1 MRSTHDEPAPQVSS
15 RRARAFPVGPLALGL
30 GTLGALAAL
39 LIGLLTFGV
48 QATVEPRQVPLA
60 IGASAPGAAPA
71 LAPALDRVTGQG
83 GDAVSWR
90 RVDSRTE
97 AERLMDRKEAYGAV
111 LFGPTPSGLTATVL
125 LSGALNPS
133 ATQVALPVLTQVA
146 EGVTAAAR
154 AQSAS
159 RPPQPAGAAPAAAAP
174 GAPTP
179 AVEIVTLHPTSA
191 AGRTLPLAASALLW
205 LATLATNVLVV
216 VLAPMIR
223 PGRPLGRTAWVGAA
237 VVGALLGTVVVL
249 GLARLWDAAIPL
261 GWEAAGF
268 LALVGTAFALLQ
280 AAVLRW
286 LGLRGVAL
294 LGLLYLMAPSVAGL
308 VPELINPVYRTLLW
322 SWTPFRFSSEGLRS
336 LLFLGSGSSEVQIA
350 LWVFGGLAL
359 AGLLLML
366 APRPS
371 PRGAPA
377 R

>member
-15 RRARAFPVGPLALGL
+15 RRAHAVPVGPLALGL
-30 GTLGALAAL
+30 ATVGALAAL

-60 IGASAPGAAPA
+60 IGASTPAAATA

-83 GDAVSWR
+83 GDAISWR

-97 AERLMDRKEAYGAV
+97 AERLMDSKEAYGAV

-154 AQSAS
+154 AQAAS
-159 RPPQPAGAAPAAAAP
+159 RPPQPAGGAPATSAP

-223 PGRPLGRTAWVGAA
+223 PGRPLGRIAWVGAA
-237 VVGALLGTVVVL
+237 VAGALLGTVAVL

-286 LGLRGVAL
+286 LGLRGVVL

-308 VPELINPVYRTLLW
+308 VPELINPVYRALLW

-336 LLFLGSGSSEVQIA
+336 LLFLGSGSSDVQVA

-359 AGLLLML
+359 SGLLLML
-366 APRPS
+366 APKPTR
-371 PRGAPA
+371 RGATA
-377 R
+377 T